1 MKPERLQGQ
10 LSEALSGRIKSP
22 MPAINHEED
31 SSIGGEDVFSP

>member
-22 MPAINHEED
+22 MPAINHEEG
-31 SSIGGEDVFSP
+31 SRFGGEDVFSS